1 MQATRPRKQRIRLS
15 EKDIRNVIKEYET
28 SGNTVVQFCQVKNFN
43 ISTFQRWRRK
53 YDDRDIA
60 KPNVTFV
67 PINIATQDNNHAN
80 NATLFAEVHGIKLY
94 RAMPAEYLLT
104 LLNH

>member
-1 MQATRPRKQRIRLS
+1 MEATRPRKQRIRLS

-28 SGNTVVQFCQVKNFN
+28 SGNTVVQFCQVKNFT

-53 YDDRDIA
+53 YDDRNIS

-67 PINIATQDNNHAN
+67 PVNIAPQDNNYAN
-80 NATLFAEVHGIKLY
+80 EATLFAEVHGIKLY
-94 RAMPAEYLLT
+94 QAMPAEYLLI
-104 LLNH
+104 LLNR